1 MDTVNKFLRLT
12 RRVKESGMLYKR
24 PYIMCKDGFIISIQA
39 SSTHYCTPQSD
50 EENINFKNVELAYP
64 SRKDDLIL
72 KFAENR
78 DNPTSTIYP
87 QVPIEIVNQLLK
99 KHGGI
104 DHVISMSQC
113 I

>member
-1 MDTVNKFLRLT
+1 MDTVNDFLRLT
-12 RRVKESGMLYKR
+12 RRVKKSGMLYKR
-24 PYIMCKDGFIISIQA
+24 PRVVCKDDFGVSIQA

-78 DNPTSTIYP
+78 DNPTSTVYP
-87 QVPIEIVNQLLK
+87 QVPIEIVNQLLE

-104 DHVISMSQC
+104 DRILPMNNNM
-113 I
+113 